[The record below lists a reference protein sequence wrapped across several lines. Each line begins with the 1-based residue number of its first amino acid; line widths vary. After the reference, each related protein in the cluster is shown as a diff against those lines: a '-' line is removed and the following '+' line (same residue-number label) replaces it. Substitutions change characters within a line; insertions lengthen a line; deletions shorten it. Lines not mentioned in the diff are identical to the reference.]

1 MRVVVDTNIVL
12 DVLVFEDP
20 GVQPLREAL
29 QAGGRWCVTPAM
41 RAELQRVLDYP
52 MIARRRAQR
61 GLSLDDVMAAF
72 DAWAELHPVAAK
84 APYTCKDPD
93 DQGFVDLACALG
105 IDLISKDNAVL
116 ALHKRLLRLRV
127 TVRRRWTPAD
137 GDSSPV

>member
-20 GVQPLREAL
+20 GVQALREAL

-41 RAELQRVLDYP
+41 RAELLRVLDYP

-61 GLSLDDVMAAF
+61 GLGVDQVMSAF
-72 DAWAELHPVAAK
+72 DAWTEMHPVAVK

-105 IDLISKDNAVL
+105 VDLISKDKAVL
-116 ALHKRLLRLRV
+116 ALHKRLLRLKV
-127 TVRRRWTPAD
+127 TVRQRWTPTD
-137 GDSSPV
+137 TGSSPM